1 LQAQVDECATRWR
14 ANKTSF
20 TRTLL
25 LEART
30 EFAKARKQA
39 IVLLCMKTDVAFCT
53 ISELHKLLS
62 SPKFATLTLRAIN
75 LLVDEAGTV
84 PEYIT
89 PLLCALSPTCMIWCV
104 TQMCLLRY
112 INMLLSWPQPG

>member
-1 LQAQVDECATRWR
+1 MEACKAEFQAEQTPFNHSNLC
-14 ANKTSF
+14 
-20 TRTLL
+20 
-25 LEART
+25 EARS

-39 IVLLCMKTDVAFCT
+39 IVLLCMKTDVVFCT

-84 PEYIT
+84 PEHIT

-104 TQMCLLRY
+104 TKMCLLC
-112 INMLLSWPQPG
+112 IH